1 MVVNTR
7 AGAAAT
13 ITEFLPPK
21 LESLSLTMRWNSD
34 EDGFFHVLER
44 MASEYVSVVPQ
55 LKTLQ
60 LNIQIPIAELE
71 HECERLVRAYSTTT
85 IDLRINPPP
94 ESDDEWG
101 DWRTVSSDSDESSE
115 DSDEV
120 ELYGDS
126 DSDEG

>member
-34 EDGFFHVLER
+34 EDGFFHVVER

-71 HECERLVRAYSTTT
+71 NECERLVKAYSTTT
-85 IDLRINPPP
+85 IDFRINPPP
-94 ESDDEWG
+94 ESDDEWD
-101 DWRTVSSDSDESSE
+101 DWRTVSSDSDESSG

-126 DSDEG
+126 DSDE